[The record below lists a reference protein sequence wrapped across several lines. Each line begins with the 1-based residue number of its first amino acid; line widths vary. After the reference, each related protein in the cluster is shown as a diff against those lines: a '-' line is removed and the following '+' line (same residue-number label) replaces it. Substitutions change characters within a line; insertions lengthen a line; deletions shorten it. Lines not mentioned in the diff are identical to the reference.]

1 MDKSSKD
8 IENSS
13 SQYFEACSNSK
24 ELNNILEEKERGKE
38 SINNLESNKEYEIKN
53 IYESPQRIANNNF
66 NAISNSST
74 TNLNSSNRPS
84 NIDKNVLISTKE
96 KTNGQTDKT
105 KLNKIGKKVNIYTM
119 NCVKKNLMSPIEE
132 NINSNEKLKPNL
144 NNINEITN
152 NNNNNININ
161 IIINKNKQKENK
173 FNFEDIKT
181 FKNKNTKSR
190 QKKEETINTNI
201 NKDNDSL
208 YSSLDNFSNST
219 MSK

>member
-24 ELNNILEEKERGKE
+24 ELNNILEEKEREKE

-132 NINSNEKLKPNL
+132 NIK
-144 NNINEITN
+144 
-152 NNNNNININ
+152 
-161 IIINKNKQKENK
+161 
-173 FNFEDIKT
+173 
-181 FKNKNTKSR
+181 
-190 QKKEETINTNI
+190 
-201 NKDNDSL
+201 
-208 YSSLDNFSNST
+208 
-219 MSK
+219 

>member
-1 MDKSSKD
+1 VCLLLKITGGASVP
-8 IENSS
+8 SS
-13 SQYFEACSNSK
+13 SLSSIII
-24 ELNNILEEKERGKE
+24 NNCEEREKE

-119 NCVKKNLMSPIEE
+119 NCVKKNLMS
-132 NINSNEKLKPNL
+132 NHLLNHKWEKGQDNL
-144 NNINEITN
+144 Y
-152 NNNNNININ
+152 
-161 IIINKNKQKENK
+161 
-173 FNFEDIKT
+173 
-181 FKNKNTKSR
+181 
-190 QKKEETINTNI
+190 
-201 NKDNDSL
+201 KD
-208 YSSLDNFSNST
+208 
-219 MSK
+219 